1 MAKQVTGTVADEN
14 WDLIIQSLDRLSE
27 GITIIDSN
35 DKLVLYNNQAAEYLG
50 IDKSRI
56 GVAFHCRN

>member
-35 DKLVLYNNQAAEYLG
+35 DKLVLYNNQAA
-50 IDKSRI
+50 
-56 GVAFHCRN
+56 